1 MGERLIDP
9 QLPDNLPVIHLN
21 HNYKGIEYNKLTSY
35 LAREQERIHEVR
47 KELEMLEDNARRLNQ
62 EIFQREMMMD
72 CDRDRIKYRIEYY
85 WVR

>member
-1 MGERLIDP
+1 MIDP
-9 QLPDNLPVIHLN
+9 QSLDNLPVIHLN
-21 HNYKGIEYNKLTSY
+21 YNYKGIEYNKLTSY

-47 KELEMLEDNARRLNQ
+47 KELEMLEDNARRLNL

-72 CDRDRIKYRIEYY
+72 CDRDRVKYRIEYY

>member
-1 MGERLIDP
+1 MIDP
-9 QLPDNLPVIHLN
+9 QPPDNLPVIHLN

-35 LAREQERIHEVR
+35 LAREQERIHEIR
-47 KELEMLEDNARRLNQ
+47 KELEMLEDNARRLNL

-72 CDRDRIKYRIEYY
+72 CDLDRIKYRIEYY